1 MLTTILLSAS
11 LTLCQP
17 IAEFAKELMVAR
29 QAGVP
34 LVKALTVSA
43 DPTMQALIVSAYRAP
58 RYSTSEGRERA
69 AVEFANE
76 TLVTCLDAG
85 EEE

>member
-1 MLTTILLSAS
+1 MLTAIALSAS
-11 LTLCQP
+11 LAMCQP
-17 IAEFAKELMVAR
+17 IAEFAKELMDAR

-34 LVKALTVSA
+34 LAQALTVSTQPA
-43 DPTMQALIVSAYRAP
+43 MQALIVSAYRKP
-58 RYSTSEGRERA
+58 RYSTERYRERA

-76 TLVTCLDAG
+76 TLITCLDAG